1 MAASIEQKVDYLL
14 KKIGYTASKT
24 GIAEDESSL
33 TGTKK
38 APFAEALPSPLV
50 VPATSI
56 YGQSEQ
62 IPATP
67 PGATS
72 GVVEV
77 YGTASAFE
85 MTEDNT
91 VAGQR
96 SWLARS
102 VAGNNSSAMEGDWID
117 TQFGSDY
124 IINVYAGDPNSGGTK
139 LSAAGSG
146 SNDTWFFDYSS
157 GVLNFNGTNVP
168 TAVTG
173 GATIYLVGYRYTG
186 TKGLNGTAG
195 SYTSITASSYF
206 LQDGSNPAQN
216 IFTVSGTDVSLNGVD
231 AIDATTKA
239 TLEASLAI
247 APNEFNDIV
256 VSGLSTFNGTVDL
269 NADIIGSGN
278 IVYTG
283 IGSITAGVAT
293 FGQATLGAGSTM
305 EGMSFIET
313 LRIADGLEV
322 SGVTT
327 FKGDVSFEGTSISGT
342 IDQAG
347 RAFRL
352 DAPATPDGNDTT
364 FAMPLV
370 ETPGIDTSFVTTR
383 EFTFNPGT
391 GIMTAPS
398 AVFTENVDVVG
409 VLTAGTLKVDNPLED
424 VVITDVVITGD
435 AAVGGALTVTGVIDA
450 NGGVEGN
457 LEGSADKVDVTDV
470 STANTDFTLTM
481 TDGANTVDGRS
492 VGMDSDL
499 TYNPSTNTLTAGT
512 FSGSLVGTASSANQV
527 LVTPEL
533 SSATT
538 HFINFSEQSLSP
550 TDLHRDSSLTYTPST
565 DTLAATNVSATTLT
579 ASGEVEGGS
588 LDINGDGDFSG
599 NVNIAGNLDVLGTLT
614 YEDVTDIDSVG
625 LITAR
630 SGIHVLNGGIDV
642 QAGVVTSADG
652 FAGDLTGN
660 VTGNL
665 TGEVN
670 APAFDTNADGVVVT
684 GVATATGFSGPLVGN
699 VTGDLLGNV
708 TGNVVGDLTGEVNA
722 AAFDTNAD
730 GIVVTGVATAT
741 LFSGDGSGLS
751 NLNAGIAGLDI
762 NPRHV
767 LVGGALTV
775 TGATT
780 AADITSSGTVDAAK
794 FAVSGTDVL
803 QTVNG
808 QVALT
813 GIATLDATTKA
824 TIEREIAL
832 APNDFATLNVAGVGT
847 VNGQFDAKGGIDV
860 TGHAE
865 LDTLRVSGVATF
877 QDNVE
882 IQGETTLSD
891 LLTTNATIQI
901 NSPGALN
908 IQNIGSF
915 DALGE
920 APSAQFDIDVTFD
933 DGLTVNAGS
942 TASINGDLDVD
953 GHTEL
958 DNLNVTGVAT
968 FASGMDFNG
977 DLDVDGHTALDDLN
991 VAGVATFSA
1000 DVNSLAH
1007 LTANTFRATGIA
1019 TFVTDAN
1026 FDGNIIGDG
1035 ATNITGINSVT
1046 ATEFYGDGSNLT
1058 GLEAGLDGLNVTL
1071 GDVTVGGALTV
1082 TGATDINGDIDIDGH
1097 AELDEL
1103 RVSGVS
1109 TFVGGATFQ
1118 ENLAILGQGSI
1129 QTLVV
1134 GGNSSL
1140 QDTQVGGGLT
1150 VTGATDLNG
1159 ALDVQGNTNLQA
1171 DLGVGGTAN
1180 FSDIAAFQ
1188 DSVFHNGAVT
1198 IANGQS
1204 LDVGN
1209 ILSVNSNGEAPEFTV
1224 NNVAADFNAGINVNG
1239 AVGGDAGIVTT
1250 GDLAGAVTG
1259 LDIAPRHINA
1269 SGVGTFAQGLV
1280 VSAGGADITGLAT
1293 VTGDLYVTG
1302 NTTLGDA
1309 ATDTV
1314 TVNADVASNLIPD
1327 GNNTRDLG
1335 AISDRWANVYSG
1347 EINTQTLDVA
1357 GNVTVGGNLS
1367 VAGTITSAE
1376 LVELDIIAPVIE
1388 LGLESVGDGT
1398 LQPPSVQTNYS
1409 SGTAMWYNRVGVSS
1423 DNAQAA
1429 AVFADLKPTGTYRIG
1444 FATDVTI
1451 GDGDTIGAVNGWAE
1465 IEAGGLW
1472 MNDCAGQSVVINC
1485 TGTERFLNNITV
1497 DGGTF

>member
-24 GIAEDESSL
+24 GIAEDSSL
-33 TGTKK
+33 SGTKK

-50 VPATSI
+50 VPVTSV
-56 YGQSEQ
+56 YGQSGQ

-77 YGTASAFE
+77 YGTATAFQ

-91 VAGQR
+91 VSGKR
-96 SWLARS
+96 SWLARA
-102 VAGNNSSAMEGDWID
+102 VQGDNTSAMVGDWID

-157 GVLNFNGTNVP
+157 GVLNFNGDAAP

-173 GATIYLVGYRYTG
+173 GADIYLVGYRYTG

-195 SYTSITASSYF
+195 SFSSITASAYY
-206 LQDGSNPAQN
+206 LQDGSNPEQLALS
-216 IFTVSGTDVSLNGVD
+216 VSGTDVTLNGID

-269 NADIIGSGN
+269 NADIVGNGN
-278 IVYTG
+278 ISYTG

-293 FGQATLGAGSTM
+293 ITRATLGTGSTITGLGYV
-305 EGMSFIET
+305 ES
-313 LRIADGLEV
+313 LRVRNGAEI

-327 FKGDVSFEGTSISGT
+327 FKGDVNFEGTSIVGT
-342 IDQAG
+342 IEQAE
-347 RAFRL
+347 RSFRL
-352 DAPATPDGNDTT
+352 DAPLTTPTNNIT
-364 FAMPLV
+364 FSLPLV
-370 ETPGIDTSFVTTR
+370 ETPGLDTSFVTTN
-383 EFTFNPGT
+383 EVTYNPASNT
-391 GIMTAPS
+391 LTAPT

-424 VVITDVVITGD
+424 VVITDVLITGI
-435 AAVGGALTVTGVIDA
+435 ATVNGQFDA
-450 NGGVEGN
+450 NGDVN
-457 LEGSADKVDVTDV
+457 LGDSALDLVTVNGRVGGDLIPSSSGTHFLGADGTGRWDRV
-470 STANTDFTLTM
+470 YADIGDFSNTGIGLTVA
-481 TDGANTVDGRS
+481 DGAYFGGDVEI
-492 VGMDSDL
+492 
-499 TYNPSTNTLTAGT
+499 AGT
-512 FSGSLVGTASSANQV
+512 LNATAENANKV

-538 HFINFSEQSLSP
+538 HFINFSEQSTDP

-588 LDINGDGDFSG
+588 LDINGNGDISG
-599 NVNIAGNLDVLGTLT
+599 NLNVGGDLSVEGTLT
-614 YEDVTDIDSVG
+614 YEDVTDIDAIG
-625 LITAR
+625 LVTAR

-660 VTGNL
+660 VTGNVVGNL

-670 APAFDTNADGVVVT
+670 AAAFDTNADGTVT
-684 GVATATGFSGPLVGN
+684 TGIATATGFSGPLVGN
-699 VTGDLLGNV
+699 VTGDLQGNV

-741 LFSGDGSGLS
+741 AFVGDGSGLT
-751 NLNAGIAGLDI
+751 NI
-762 NPRHV
+762 NQAISGQDVSVRNGNV
-767 LVGGALTV
+767 AAALTV
-775 TGATT
+775 AGPTDLNGSL
-780 AADITSSGTVDAAK
+780 DVDGHTELDDLR
-794 FAVSGTDVL
+794 VSGVSTFQGNVEIEGETTLSDQLTTNATIQINSPGGLNIQNIGSFDALGESPNAQFDIDVTFDDGL
-803 QTVNG
+803 TVNAGSTATINGELDVNGHTELATANIAGVATGVQFNIGNTAVLETVNG
-808 QVALT
+808 QVSLS

-860 TGHAE
+860 TGHSE
-865 LDTLRVSGVATF
+865 LDTLRVSGVSTF
-877 QDNVE
+877 Q
-882 IQGETTLSD
+882 G
-891 LLTTNATIQI
+891 
-901 NSPGALN
+901 
-908 IQNIGSF
+908 
-915 DALGE
+915 
-920 APSAQFDIDVTFD
+920 DI
-933 DGLTVNAGS
+933 
-942 TASINGDLDVD
+942 
-953 GHTEL
+953 
-958 DNLNVTGVAT
+958 
-968 FASGMDFNG
+968 
-977 DLDVDGHTALDDLN
+977 
-991 VAGVATFSA
+991 
-1000 DVNSLAH
+1000 NSLAH
-1007 LTANTFRATGIA
+1007 LNANTFRATGIA

-1026 FDGNIIGDG
+1026 FEGNIAGDG
-1035 ATNITGINSVT
+1035 ATNITGINRMT
-1046 ATEFYGDGSNLT
+1046 ATEYFGDGSNLT
-1058 GLEAGLDGLNVTL
+1058 GLDAGLDGLDVTL

-1109 TFVGGATFQ
+1109 TFVSGATFE

-1134 GGNSSL
+1134 AGNSSL
-1140 QDTQVGGGLT
+1140 QDAQVGGALT

-1159 ALDVQGNTNLQA
+1159 ALDVAG

-1180 FSDIAAFQ
+1180 FSDLASFQ
-1188 DSVFHNGAVT
+1188 DNIS
-1198 IANGQS
+1198 ANAS
-1204 LDVGN
+1204 LDVADN
-1209 ILSVNSNGEAPEFTV
+1209 FTV
-1224 NNVAADFNAGINVNG
+1224 SNIFSVASAGETQEFAVTGVTGEFNDGIRVDGTVSGN
-1239 AVGGDAGIVTT
+1239 AGIVTT

-1269 SGVGTFAQGLV
+1269 SGIITAAGAIDANGGLDV
-1280 VSAGGADITGLAT
+1280 AGGATLDSAS
-1293 VTGDLYVTG
+1293 VTG
-1302 NTTLGDA
+1302 NTVLGTDA
-1309 ATDTV
+1309 SNTV
-1314 TVNADVASNLIPD
+1314 TVNADVASDLIPD

-1335 AISDRWANVYSG
+1335 DLSNRWANVYAG
-1347 EINTQTLDVA
+1347 DVNTTTLDVA
-1357 GNVTVGGNLS
+1357 NNVTIGGNLS
-1367 VAGTITSAE
+1367 VGGTITSAE

-1398 LQPPSVQTNYS
+1398 LQPPSSQTNYG
-1409 SGTAMWYNRVGVSS
+1409 SGLAMWYNRVGVSS

-1429 AVFADLKPTGTYRIG
+1429 AMFADVKPTGTYRIG
-1444 FATDVTI
+1444 FATDITI
-1451 GDGDTIGAVNGWAE
+1451 GDGDTLGAVNGWAE

-1472 MNDCAGQSVVINC
+1472 MNDCAGQSVVIEC
-1485 TGTERFLNNITV
+1485 TGTERFLSNITV
-1497 DGGTF
+1497 DGGEF

>member
-1 MAASIEQKVDYLL
+1 MQY
-14 KKIGYTASKT
+14 
-24 GIAEDESSL
+24 
-33 TGTKK
+33 
-38 APFAEALPSPLV
+38 
-50 VPATSI
+50 
-56 YGQSEQ
+56 
-62 IPATP
+62 
-67 PGATS
+67 
-72 GVVEV
+72 
-77 YGTASAFE
+77 
-85 MTEDNT
+85 
-91 VAGQR
+91 
-96 SWLARS
+96 
-102 VAGNNSSAMEGDWID
+102 
-117 TQFGSDY
+117 
-124 IINVYAGDPNSGGTK
+124 
-139 LSAAGSG
+139 
-146 SNDTWFFDYSS
+146 
-157 GVLNFNGTNVP
+157 
-168 TAVTG
+168 
-173 GATIYLVGYRYTG
+173 
-186 TKGLNGTAG
+186 
-195 SYTSITASSYF
+195 
-206 LQDGSNPAQN
+206 
-216 IFTVSGTDVSLNGVD
+216 
-231 AIDATTKA
+231 
-239 TLEASLAI
+239 
-247 APNEFNDIV
+247 
-256 VSGLSTFNGTVDL
+256 
-269 NADIIGSGN
+269 
-278 IVYTG
+278 
-283 IGSITAGVAT
+283 
-293 FGQATLGAGSTM
+293 
-305 EGMSFIET
+305 
-313 LRIADGLEV
+313 
-322 SGVTT
+322 
-327 FKGDVSFEGTSISGT
+327 
-342 IDQAG
+342 
-347 RAFRL
+347 
-352 DAPATPDGNDTT
+352 
-364 FAMPLV
+364 
-370 ETPGIDTSFVTTR
+370 
-383 EFTFNPGT
+383 
-391 GIMTAPS
+391 
-398 AVFTENVDVVG
+398 FTENVSVVG

-588 LDINGDGDFSG
+588 LDINGSGDIS
-599 NVNIAGNLDVLGTLT
+599 GNLDVGGNLTVAGTLT
-614 YEDVTDIDSVG
+614 YEDVTDIDAVG

-630 SGIHVLNGGIDV
+630 SGIHVLAGGIDV
-642 QAGVVTSADG
+642 QAGIVTSADG
-652 FAGDLTGN
+652 FAGDL
-660 VTGNL
+660 
-665 TGEVN
+665 
-670 APAFDTNADGVVVT
+670 
-684 GVATATGFSGPLVGN
+684 
-699 VTGDLLGNV
+699 

-775 TGATT
+775 TGDSTFNGDIAGDSATNITGINNIT
-780 AADITSSGTVDAAK
+780 AGGSTQLGTLAVTGGSTLTGQVTAININSVGVVTSTAFNVGNTA
-794 FAVSGTDVL
+794 VL

-832 APNDFATLNVAGVGT
+832 APNDFSSLNITGLSTFNGLADFNAGMTVA
-847 VNGQFDAKGGIDV
+847 
-860 TGHAE
+860 
-865 LDTLRVSGVATF
+865 GVATF
-877 QDNVE
+877 QDNVL
-882 IQGETTLSD
+882 IQGETTLED
-891 LLTTNATIQI
+891 LLTTTGTIQI

-908 IQNIGSF
+908 IQNVGSF

-920 APSAQFDIDVTFD
+920 APSAQFDIDVTFA
-933 DGLTVNAGS
+933 DGLTVNSGS

-977 DLDVDGHTALDDLN
+977 NLDVDGHTELDDLN

-1000 DVNSLAH
+1000 DVNTLAH
-1007 LTANTFRATGIA
+1007 LTANTFRATGVS
-1019 TFVTDAN
+1019 TFVSDVN
-1026 FDGNIIGDG
+1026 FEADLVGDG
-1035 ATNITGINSVT
+1035 ASNISGINSVT

-1058 GLEAGLDGLNVTL
+1058 GLDAGLDGLNVTL

-1097 AELDEL
+1097 AELDQL

-1180 FSDIAAFQ
+1180 FSDIASFQ
-1188 DSVFHNGAVT
+1188 DN
-1198 IANGQS
+1198 IAANAS
-1204 LDVGN
+1204 LDVADN
-1209 ILSVNSNGEAPEFTV
+1209 FTV
-1224 NNVAADFNAGINVNG
+1224 SNIFSVASAGEVQEFSVSGVTGEFNDGIRVDGEVTGNAGIL
-1239 AVGGDAGIVTT
+1239 TT
-1250 GDLAGAVTG
+1250 GDLAGTIAG

-1269 SGVGTFAQGLV
+1269 SGVATVAQGLV

-1293 VTGDLYVTG
+1293 VTGGLYVSG
-1302 NTTLGDA
+1302 NATLGDA

-1327 GNNTRDLG
+1327 GNNTRNLG

-1347 EINTQTLDVA
+1347 DINTQTIDVA

-1398 LQPPSVQTNYS
+1398 LQPPSSQTNYS
-1409 SGTAMWYNRVGVSS
+1409 SGMAMWYNRVGVSS

-1429 AVFADLKPTGTYRIG
+1429 AMFADLKPTGTYRIG

-1451 GDGDTIGAVNGWAE
+1451 GDGDVIGAVNGWAE
-1465 IEAGGLW
+1465 IEAGALW
-1472 MNDCAGQSVVINC
+1472 MNDCAGESVVINC